1 MNSQSSNHVRVLH
14 FARFI
19 NRYDFMDTVI
29 RFADAQR
36 FRMMAC
42 TLTDQSTIE
51 SPRYEHGGI
60 SHWVLGC
67 DSRRRYPLA
76 IFRLARL
83 LMRFR
88 VDILHTH
95 HYEETLIGVLAATIA
110 RTPRVIIG
118 RHYHDELYLM
128 ATGFKLQKLL
138 ALEAFC
144 NWIASIIVV
153 PSTLVRQLLVEK
165 QGVPQEKVKVV
176 PYGFDFAA
184 DHYLGVGDGAARSLR
199 RQLDLNDSF
208 VVGNF
213 GRHTALKGQDYL
225 LQGFSRLVKDIPNAR
240 LLMVG
245 DGPHHSVLRAMA
257 KNLRISDSVIFT
269 GWRRDVVNLMSVVD
283 VVVHPTL
290 LDSFPQVMI
299 EALIFGKPL
308 IVTDAAG
315 PHDQI
320 QHGQTG
326 LLIPMRDSDAIY
338 RELHWVF
345 SNTDEARRLGEQG
358 RRYVLDELDIKKG
371 IKRYEACYDAVL
383 ATSN

>member
-1 MNSQSSNHVRVLH
+1 MIRVLH
-14 FARFI
+14 FTRFI
-19 NRYDFMDTVI
+19 NHCDFIDTII
-29 RFADAQR
+29 RFADPGR
-36 FRMMAC
+36 FQMMAC
-42 TLTDQSTIE
+42 TLTDQSNVE
-51 SPRYEHGGI
+51 SPRYEDRDI
-60 SHWVLGC
+60 PSWVLAC
-67 DSRRRYPLA
+67 NSRHRYPLA
-76 IFRLARL
+76 ILRLARL
-83 LMRFR
+83 LWRHR

-128 ATGFKLQKLL
+128 AAGMKLRKLL

-144 NWIASIIVV
+144 NRVANIIVV
-153 PSTLVRQLLVEK
+153 PSTLIRQLLVER
-165 QGVPQEKVKVV
+165 QGVPEKKVQVV

-184 DHYLGVGDGAARSLR
+184 NHYRGAGDGVVQSLR

-213 GRHTALKGQDYL
+213 GRHTVLKGQDYL
-225 LQGFSRLVKDIPNAR
+225 LQGFSRLLTDIPNAR
-240 LLMVG
+240 LLMIG
-245 DGPHHSVLRAMA
+245 DGPHHSVLRTMA

-269 GWRRDVVNLMSVVD
+269 GWRRDVVNLMAVVD

-299 EALIFGKPL
+299 EALVFGKPL

-345 SNTDEARRLGEQG
+345 SHTDEARRLGEQG

-371 IKRYEACYDAVL
+371 IRRYEACYDAVL
-383 ATSN
+383 AL